1 MNEYSLL
8 YYPGFHPN
16 PIWLRRVLLLTD
28 NVTRVVPTDVPVS
41 DPEDLLALREAMPE
55 CLRSISPV
63 ETDIT
68 IADHEMPRLA
78 RAFAFLAASRSEA
91 SKRTVE
97 ISISKNGSISILG
110 YMFLHQD
117 KVSPKILEELR
128 RTKLIFE
135 GPDRHTEF
143 GGFLV
148 VDENA
153 SNLILSGLAENIS
166 RRMGLDTVTDKPISF
181 ALNSL
186 NSLDVVRTAPSDGA
200 QGLLLSSLASILV
213 PLEVADLSPR
223 DYRNLRDA
231 YSSIRTTF
239 KGLTVQ
245 LTQINRLN
253 RIDDPKH
260 LRDHV
265 KTTASDFF
273 NEYQDFRKTRYA
285 RGFKKWAPL
294 YVTGLLSIVA
304 AVDPRIAP
312 LGVAGASLVIQI
324 VQRKLD
330 SSTVQPRDEHVFHML
345 AGMRKDI
352 IRLSGVKQIV

>member
-1 MNEYSLL
+1 MNAYSLL

-28 NVTRVVPTDVPVS
+28 HLTRVVPTDVPTS
-41 DPEDLLALREAMPE
+41 DPEGLLALQEVVPE

-68 IADHEMPRLA
+68 IAYHEMPRLA
-78 RAFAFLAASRSEA
+78 RAFAFLAASRGEA
-91 SKRTVE
+91 SKRRVE
-97 ISISKNGSISILG
+97 ISISENGSISILG
-110 YMFLHQD
+110 HVFLHHD

-128 RTKLIFE
+128 RNKLIIE
-135 GPDRHTEF
+135 GLDKYTGF

-153 SNLILSGLAENIS
+153 SNLILSGMAENIS
-166 RRMGLDTVTDKPISF
+166 RRMGLDAVTDKPISF

-186 NSLDVVRTAPSDGA
+186 NSLGVMRTAPSDGA
-200 QGLLLSSLASILV
+200 QGLLLSSLASVLI
-213 PLEVADLSPR
+213 PLEVATLSPR

-239 KGLTVQ
+239 KELTSQ

-265 KTTASDFF
+265 KATARDFF
-273 NEYQDFRKTRYA
+273 EEYRDFRKSRYA
-285 RGFKKWAPL
+285 RGFKKWVPL
-294 YVTGLLSIVA
+294 YVRGLLSIVA
-304 AVDPRIAP
+304 AVEPRIA
-312 LGVAGASLVIQI
+312 LGVAGASLGIQI

-330 SSTVQPRDEHVFHML
+330 SSTDQPRREHVFHML